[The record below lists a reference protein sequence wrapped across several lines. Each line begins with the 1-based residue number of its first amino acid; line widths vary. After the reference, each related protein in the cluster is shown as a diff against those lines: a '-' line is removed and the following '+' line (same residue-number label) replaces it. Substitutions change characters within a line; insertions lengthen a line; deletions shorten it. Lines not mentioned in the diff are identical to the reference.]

1 MNIAQSYIIGTILI
15 FIFLTIFFI
24 IMNNLIGETT
34 SKHLK
39 HTIAFYN
46 LENLFDLKDDQQT
59 NDNDFLPS
67 SVKKWTYKRYNNK
80 LRKLGFAIS
89 NIGCKETDKHPAIIG
104 LAEVEND
111 TVLKDLL
118 ASKHLSDYNYQF
130 VHYDS
135 LDERGIDVALLY
147 DASCFQVTNSETFT
161 IYLSNEDGLP
171 DYTRDIL
178 LVTGLLEE
186 EEEIH
191 VIVNHWS
198 SRREGEDETEFKR
211 LEASNK
217 VSEIIERIKSKN
229 DQAKI
234 IVMGDFNDNPTNKS
248 ITQLVENHN
257 LFNPMGSLLSY
268 SRGSTSH
275 NFKWDLFDQIIFTKN
290 FFETVPNT
298 FSFVNANIFDDD
310 FLKLFNG
317 KYKGKPFRTYVGK
330 KYKGGYSDHFPVYA
344 TLQKNY

>member
-1 MNIAQSYIIGTILI
+1 MIGD
-15 FIFLTIFFI
+15 
-24 IMNNLIGETT
+24 TT

-59 NDNDFLPS
+59 NDNDFLPT

-89 NIGCKETDKHPAIIG
+89 NIGLMETDKPPAIIG

-118 ASKHLSDYNYQF
+118 ASKHLSECNYGY
-130 VHYDS
+130 VHFDS

-147 DASCFQVTNSETFT
+147 DASCFKVNHSETFSIQLT
-161 IYLSNEDGLP
+161 NDNGLP

-178 LVTGLLEE
+178 LVTGLLE

-198 SRREGEDETEFKR
+198 SRREGEDETEIKR
-211 LEASNK
+211 LTASNK
-217 VSEIIERIKSKN
+217 VIEIIETLRSKN
-229 DQAKI
+229 EQAKI

-248 ITQLVENHN
+248 IRQLVESQN
-257 LFNPMGSLLSY
+257 LFNPMESLLSY
-268 SRGSTSH
+268 SRGTTFHDYSW
-275 NFKWDLFDQIIFTKN
+275 NLFDQIMFTKN
-290 FFETVPNT
+290 FFEVSPKS
-298 FSFVNANIFDDD
+298 FSYVNANIFDDD

-344 TLQKNY
+344 ILQKNF

>member
-1 MNIAQSYIIGTILI
+1 MDDT
-15 FIFLTIFFI
+15 FH
-24 IMNNLIGETT
+24 NNAL
-34 SKHLK
+34 KHNM

-46 LENLFDLKDDQQT
+46 LENLFDIKNDHQT
-59 NDNDFLPS
+59 NDNDFLPIS
-67 SVKKWTYKRYNNK
+67 TKKWTHKRYQNK

-89 NIGCKETDKHPAIIG
+89 NIGLKETDKHPAIIG

-111 TVLKDLL
+111 AVLKDLI
-118 ASKHLSDYNYQF
+118 ASKHLSECHYSF

-147 DASCFQVTNSETFT
+147 DTSCFIVTYSKTFSVQ
-161 IYLSNEDGLP
+161 LNNEEGLP

-186 EEEIH
+186 EEIH

-198 SRREGEDETEFKR
+198 SRREGANETEAKR
-211 LEASNK
+211 LAAANK
-217 VSEIIERIKSKN
+217 VIEIIN
-229 DQAKI
+229 DLKTENENSKI
-234 IVMGDFNDNPTNKS
+234 IIIGDFNDDPINES
-248 ITQLVENHN
+248 IQHLVKNQD
-257 LFNPMGSLLSY
+257 LFNPMLSLFSY

-275 NFKWDLFDQIIFTKN
+275 DFKWNLFDQMLFTKN
-290 FFETVPNT
+290 FFETTPNT
-298 FSFVNANIFDDD
+298 FSYVEANIFDDD

-317 KYKGKPFRTYVGK
+317 KYKGKPFRTYIGK
-330 KYKGGYSDHFPVYA
+330 KYQGGYSDHFPVYA